1 MLIALHGFTE
11 TDLSWQEVFADTGI
25 AVRTYLLPGHGH
37 QLCPPDTSPSS
48 VAAEIVR
55 RFADQAP
62 FDLLG
67 YSMGGRVALQ
77 LALEHPQV
85 VRRLMLV
92 SCRPGIAESDER
104 EQRRLAD
111 EGLAMMLEDCGI
123 GQFVAW
129 WESNPA
135 LRYVRPLPRS
145 MLEHIRCRRLNQDA
159 DGLAASL
166 RCLGQ
171 GATPSLWE
179 HLGSIN
185 CPTMA
190 IAGGADQ
197 RYVHDMERM
206 VTAMPQARL
215 STVPECG
222 HAVHRE
228 CRDSL
233 VNIVRGFLAQ
243 DTTSFRPSAG

>member
-11 TDLSWQEVFADTGI
+11 TDLSWQEVFADTGM
-25 AVRTYLLPGHGH
+25 ALRSYLLPGHGH
-37 QLCPPDTSPSS
+37 QLCPPETTPSS
-48 VAAEIVR
+48 VAADIVR
-55 RFADQAP
+55 RYQAEAP

-77 LALEHPQV
+77 LALEHPEM
-85 VRRLMLV
+85 VRRLILV
-92 SCRPGIAESDER
+92 SCRPGIADADER
-104 EQRRLAD
+104 ALRKHAD
-111 EGLAMMLEDCGI
+111 EGLAMMLEDCGV

-129 WESNPA
+129 WEANPA

-145 MLEHIRCRRLNQDA
+145 MQEHIRCRRLNQDA

-179 HLGSIN
+179 HLPRIT
-185 CPTMA
+185 CPALA
-190 IAGGADQ
+190 IAGGADE
-197 RYVHDMERM
+197 RYVSDMEHM
-206 VTAMPQARL
+206 VAAMPHARL
-215 STVPECG
+215 STIPECG

-228 CRDSL
+228 CQDSL

-243 DTTSFRPSAG
+243 DTTSFTKKPT